1 MQHISPAVA
10 ALSFEKKRAEET
22 EVENNNDS
30 EVPPQNSSAAGDDE
44 KKSRDPMTSSDAE
57 RGDGGVDKRQ
67 DTGECPSTDEDA
79 KTATADDDQA
89 DVQASTLP
97 SDGTASPAADRK
109 ENSDKP

>member
-1 MQHISPAVA
+1 
-10 ALSFEKKRAEET
+10 
-22 EVENNNDS
+22 
-30 EVPPQNSSAAGDDE
+30 
-44 KKSRDPMTSSDAE
+44 MTSSDAE

-109 ENSDKP
+109 ENSDKPETETETALSGALFAYLNVTVTVKGT